1 MVEDTGIYPVTSRI
15 WTLLTDILCCYQ
27 DLTKMLAIAKALQ
40 LEAVRRRASVLSCL
54 VFRPMANFVMCMH
67 TNCYFQLLI

>member
-1 MVEDTGIYPVTSRI
+1 
-15 WTLLTDILCCYQ
+15 
-27 DLTKMLAIAKALQ
+27 MLAIAKALQ

-67 TNCYFQLLI
+67 TNCYFQLLIWILTLPLDSAIQISYREQ